1 MKGKEREPESL
12 VTCSYFHC
20 KMQHMFILAPSLM
33 TPSCKFGMI
42 KVVSLVEMYLCNA
55 SLQWYHLSIHWL
67 LPELCGPL
75 LILLFLFIR
84 LRAFNGI
91 WKLFYKSLFPTL
103 CSSIYFI
110 PGTLLLFLYLC
121 KFISLNP
128 QANKIYLCIIFV
140 LNIIFC
146 CI

>member
-1 MKGKEREPESL
+1 MKAKEREPESL

-42 KVVSLVEMYLCNA
+42 KVVSLVEIYLCNA

-67 LPELCGPL
+67 LLELCGPL

-84 LRAFNGI
+84 LWAFNDI
-91 WKLFYKSLFPTL
+91 WKLFCKSLFPKL
-103 CSSIYFI
+103 CSSIFI
-110 PGTLLLFLYLC
+110 SQVLFLYLC

-128 QANKIYLCIIFV
+128 QANKIYLCIIIV